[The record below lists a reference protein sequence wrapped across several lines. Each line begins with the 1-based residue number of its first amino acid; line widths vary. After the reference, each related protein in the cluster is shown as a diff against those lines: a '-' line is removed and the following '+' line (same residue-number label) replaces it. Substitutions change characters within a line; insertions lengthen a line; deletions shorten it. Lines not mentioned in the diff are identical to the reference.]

1 MARRYDSRTT
11 IFSPEGRLYQ
21 VEYAMEAISHAGTA
35 LAGITA
41 DANILINYSRQAA
54 QQYLIGYNE
63 DIPVEQLVQ
72 RLSNLKQGYTQYGG
86 LRPFGVSFIYAGYDS
101 HFGFQLYHSDPSGN
115 YGGWK
120 ATCIGANNASAQSL
134 LKQDYKDD
142 ISLKEAKELAAKV
155 LSKTMDSTTLSSE
168 KLEFATIC
176 LNEEGKVV
184 YHLYKPYEIDALLK
198 ELNLGGVYE
207 QETVK
212 EYERRARERARLERE
227 QEDDGDRK
235 QKGVRAKFL
244 KDAEPEQP
252 RDLLKARTEKVVLD
266 ANLNKTQV
274 VVSTSVA
281 SKQPGFYCK
290 ECDCVV
296 KDSVNYLDHINGKK
310 HQRNLG
316 MSMKVERSSLDQ
328 IKTKLANMKKKKDE
342 GPQVYD
348 FDAQIEKYQ
357 KKEEEDKKR
366 RKERKKAKKKGE
378 IGKNE
383 INEEEEID
391 DGVDLEMAKLMGF
404 NGFGSTKS

>member
-1 MARRYDSRTT
+1 M
-11 IFSPEGRLYQ
+11 
-21 VEYAMEAISHAGTA
+21 
-35 LAGITA
+35 
-41 DANILINYSRQAA
+41 
-54 QQYLIGYNE
+54 
-63 DIPVEQLVQ
+63 
-72 RLSNLKQGYTQYGG
+72 
-86 LRPFGVSFIYAGYDS
+86 
-101 HFGFQLYHSDPSGN
+101 
-115 YGGWK
+115 
-120 ATCIGANNASAQSL
+120 
-134 LKQDYKDD
+134 
-142 ISLKEAKELAAKV
+142 
-155 LSKTMDSTTLSSE
+155 SK
-168 KLEFATIC
+168 K
-176 LNEEGKVV
+176 K
-184 YHLYKPYEIDALLK
+184 
-198 ELNLGGVYE
+198 GVYE
-207 QETVK
+207 QGTNDTSFRRTWDKE
-212 EYERRARERARLERE
+212 EYERRARERARIERE
-227 QEDDGDRK
+227 QEEDGDRK
-235 QKGVRAKFL
+235 QKSVRAKFS

-328 IKTKLANMKKKKDE
+328 IKMKLANMKKKKEE

-366 RKERKKAKKKGE
+366 KKERKKTKKKGE
-378 IGKNE
+378 TGKNE
-383 INEEEEID
+383 VNEEDIE

-404 NGFGSTKS
+404 NGFGSTKSGNSGI